1 MYLTLAAVLAAL
13 VATDIFD
20 VRMTEIGIKK
30 GVAVEANTFLVGQKP
45 SARALYLRDTGTM
58 ILTAIP
64 SLIAALRFTAV
75 LLRRLSS
82 PGRLRCPARNGR
94 ARMAQTFEITL
105 LIS

>member
-1 MYLTLAAVLAAL
+1 MYLTLAAVLTAL

-64 SLIAALRFTAV
+64 SLIAAHYGSQPFFYGGLVLPAGYAV
-75 LLRRLSS
+75 QHVMGALAWRKLLK
-82 PGRLRCPARNGR
+82 
-94 ARMAQTFEITL
+94 
-105 LIS
+105 